1 MKEFNH
7 INLSKNLPDSFAKNK
22 DSNNYKL
29 LEIEKI
35 SRDSFRLDLQAIFD
49 SLDINQAT
57 GKTLDLYGDI
67 VEQPRGAA
75 TDAQY
80 RLMIKS
86 KIAQN
91 TSTGDYP
98 SVLRAICMTFNCE
111 PSEVQITEKED
122 SCEIEITSL
131 PFAIINGAGLTASQ
145 AVAMVNRLLPAGVK
159 VASYLF
165 DGTFEFA
172 TSYEDMKVDGET
184 KGLTDT
190 YENMKN
196 TEAIGGYLGITMGDE
211 NETVLPI

>member
-1 MKEFNH
+1 MKEFDFV
-7 INLSKNLPDSFAKNK
+7 NLAKNLPDSFAKNK
-22 DSNNYKL
+22 NSNNYKV

-35 SRDSFRLDLQAIFD
+35 SKDKFREDLQSIYLC
-49 SLDINQAT
+49 LDINQAT

-86 KIAQN
+86 KIMQN
-91 TSTGDYP
+91 LSTGDYP
-98 SVLRAICMTFNCE
+98 SVLKAICLTFDCD
-111 PSEVQITEKED
+111 PSEVLITE
-122 SCEIEITSL
+122 SANGEIEISL
-131 PFAIINGAGLTASQ
+131 LPLAVINGAGLTANQ

-165 DGTFEFA
+165 EGTFEFA

-190 YENMKN
+190 YANMKN
-196 TEAIGGYLGITMGDE
+196 AEAIGGYLGITMGDE